1 MSVKSMI
8 IAMSLALGLAVG
20 PAQAKSVKQ
29 LNDLEIAHV
38 AYTAGNIDIRYA
50 HLALAKSKNPAVR
63 NFARTMLRDHAA
75 VNRKALALLAKLKV
89 SARANAFSRALSAQ
103 SDKLVST
110 MSRLEGA
117 AFDRAYARNELA
129 YHKAV
134 NKLVEHSFIP
144 RIRNGEMKALFRQ
157 ALAIFKVHQGHA
169 ARMVRSLRQ

>member
-1 MSVKSMI
+1 MPVKSLI
-8 IAMSLALGLAVG
+8 IAASLAFGLAAG
-20 PAQAKSVKQ
+20 PAHAKSAKQ

-89 SARANAFSRALSAQ
+89 NARANAFSAALAAQ
-103 SDKLVST
+103 SDKLVAR

-117 AFDRAYARNELA
+117 AFDRAYAQNELA

-134 NKLVEHSFIP
+134 NQLVEHSFIP
-144 RIRNGEMKALFRQ
+144 RIRNAEMKALFRQ

-169 ARMVRSLRQ
+169 ARMVRSLR